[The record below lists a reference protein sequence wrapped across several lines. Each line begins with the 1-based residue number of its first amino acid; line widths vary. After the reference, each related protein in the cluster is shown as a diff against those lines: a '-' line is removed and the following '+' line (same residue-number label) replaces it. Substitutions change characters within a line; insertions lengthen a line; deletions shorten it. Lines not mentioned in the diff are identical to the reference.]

1 MKQPANDIFFLG
13 AGKPARGRTPAAL
26 KRVALDTR
34 ALDWQIQS
42 IAATEGTR
50 LTFIGGYQV
59 DEIIRNYPQL
69 NYAVVGD
76 WQGHSALHSLFKAPL
91 RKVPTTILYADTIF
105 RKDVIQS
112 VVAGDADVVYGVD
125 HHWRTRY
132 RSRSSRDIDIAEV
145 LKLEDDDGSHTIV
158 EFTGLMHFQPHVIEH
173 LISLDDASIGKTLPD
188 LLRHLEASGFS
199 TRSVDVRDGW
209 AEFNS
214 PDDIAHFVLGSK
226 AETLERLAP
235 VVTRSHIGD
244 QVTFTEAAW
253 LSSRQELL
261 QQIQQRFAGKRL
273 IVRSSAKAEDNW
285 DSANAGGFDSLLG
298 IDSEKA
304 EDVTR
309 AVDAVIESYGEHRE
323 PEHDQVLVQECIENV
338 SCSGVVF
345 TCGLETGSPYYRVNF
360 DDSSQSTESVT
371 SGDGGDLRTVLVFR
385 DAPDGINQ
393 PDPVIAPVLDAIREL
408 EQVLGYEKLDIEFA
422 IDSQSQ
428 VHIFQVRPISVDH
441 SDYDYSRAQISLRLA
456 SASARFTTL
465 QKPSPFVHGRR
476 AIFGNMPDWNP
487 AEIIGTRPRPLALSL
502 YRELITDDVWAR
514 QRAEYGYRDVRP
526 QPLITAFCGQP
537 YVDIRASINSFIPAS
552 LSEELAGR
560 LVDAYLDILL
570 ASPSKHDKLE
580 FEVAFTSWTPD
591 FGQLANERLGPAGFS
606 ASEIAELG
614 EALKTITREALQR
627 LPSDTESVGVLARRC
642 ESVLDAKIDPLERAL
657 MLLEDCREYGTL
669 AFAHAARAGFVA
681 TSFLKSFTR
690 LGVLT
695 DEQVNEFMRSIGTV
709 TREFAELKASLQR
722 GETSID
728 ELQRRFGHLRPGTY
742 DATAKAYWEE
752 PELYLADTSHDDA
765 DHSTLP
771 FEWPAQARGPINNL
785 LKELGS
791 ALDCDQFLGWLAAAI
806 KARESVKFAFTR
818 NLSLSIDALILW
830 GERSGISREQLVY
843 LEYADVMNHRIDVL
857 TIDDLK
863 NLLTPREARIAT
875 SELIE
880 LPQLITTDQQFYCF
894 ERFASQ
900 PNFVTL
906 GRVEAEA
913 LAWRADDGEELD
925 GKIVLIPQADPGY
938 DWLFGRGIVGLI
950 TCYGGAN
957 SHMAIRAAELGM
969 PAAIGV
975 GEQLY
980 EKLSTARRLRLDCKN
995 HQIGPP

>member
-1 MKQPANDIFFLG
+1 MKQPANDVFFLG

-42 IAATEGTR
+42 IDATEGTR

-59 DEIIRNYPQL
+59 DEVIRNYPQL
-69 NYAVVGD
+69 NYAVVAD

-105 RKDVIQS
+105 RKNVIQS
-112 VVAGDADVVYGVD
+112 VVEGDADVVYGVD
-125 HHWRTRY
+125 YHWRTRY

-145 LKLEDDDGSHTIV
+145 LKLDNEDGGQTMV
-158 EFTGLMHFQPHVIEH
+158 EFTGLMHFQPHVVEY
-173 LISLDDASIGKTLPD
+173 LISLDNATIGKSLPD
-188 LLRHLEASGFS
+188 LLQHLEASGFN
-199 TRSVDVRDGW
+199 TQSVDVKDGW

-244 QVTFTEAAW
+244 QVTFTESDW
-253 LSSRQELL
+253 RSSRDGLL
-261 QQIQQRFAGKRL
+261 QRIQKRFAGKRL

-298 IDSEKA
+298 VDSSRH
-304 EDVTR
+304 EDVVR
-309 AVDAVIESYGEHRE
+309 AVDAVIESYGEDRE

-371 SGDGGDLRTVLVFR
+371 SGDGGDLRTILVFR
-385 DAPDGINQ
+385 DAPQDIELA
-393 PDPVIAPVLDAIREL
+393 DPVIAPVLDAIREL
-408 EQVLGYEKLDIEFA
+408 EQILGYGKLDIEFA
-422 IDSQSQ
+422 IDSEST

-441 SDYDYSRAQISLRLA
+441 SDYDYSRTQIAERLE
-456 SASARFTTL
+456 SAKARFLAL
-465 QKPSPFVHGRR
+465 QKPSPFVLGKK

-502 YRELITDDVWAR
+502 YRELITDEVWAR
-514 QRAEYGYRDVRP
+514 QRAGYGYRDVRP

-537 YVDIRASINSFIPAS
+537 YVDIRASINSFIPAA
-552 LSEELAGR
+552 LPDKLAAR
-560 LVDAYLDILL
+560 LVDAYLGILL
-570 ASPSKHDKLE
+570 NNPARHDKLE

-591 FGQLANERLGPAGFS
+591 FAQLATERLGPAGIV
-606 ASEIAELG
+606 AAEVAELE
-614 EALKTITREALQR
+614 EALKSITCDALIR
-627 LPSDTESVGVLARRC
+627 LSSDIGSVEVLATRR
-642 ESVLDAKIDPLERAL
+642 ESILAAKLDPVDRAL
-657 MLLEDCREYGTL
+657 TLIEDCREYGTL

-681 TSFLKSFTR
+681 TSFLKSFSR
-690 LGVLT
+690 LGILT
-695 DEQVNEFMRSIGTV
+695 DEQVNDFMRSIGTV
-709 TREFAELKASLQR
+709 TRDFSELKASLQR

-728 ELQRRFGHLRPGTY
+728 ELQKRFGHLRPGTY

-752 PELYLADTSHDDA
+752 PEVYLTDASHDES
-765 DHSTLP
+765 DHGTTP
-771 FEWPAQARGPINNL
+771 FTWPESALEAIDGILEN
-785 LKELGS
+785 LGS
-791 ALDCDQFLGWLAAAI
+791 ALDGSQFIAWLADAI

-818 NLSLSIDALILW
+818 NLSLALDALIDW
-830 GERSGISREQLVY
+830 GEHAGVAREQLVY
-843 LEYADVMNHRIDVL
+843 LEYGDFKNHRIDAL
-857 TIDDLK
+857 TVDDMK

-875 SELIE
+875 GELIE
-880 LPQLITTDQQFYCF
+880 LPQLITSEQQFYCF

-913 LAWRADDGEELD
+913 HAWRSNDAEELD

-980 EKLSTARRLRLDCKN
+980 EKLSSLRRLRLDCKN
-995 HQIGPP
+995 HQVGPP